1 MDKFLTFD
9 EYQTMGGTLDE
20 TKFDRIE
27 YRSEKIIL
35 SRIHQNIEIDED
47 LKRCMYELIE
57 YLNKSVSNGAISNIK
72 SVTNDGYSMTMN
84 VSSNKKQYDDLY
96 GINGIINTYLYKYI
110 RSRGVSYV

>member
-35 SRIHQNIEIDED
+35 SRIHQRIEIDED
-47 LKRCMYELIE
+47 VKRCMFELIE
-57 YLNKSVSNGAISNIK
+57 YLNKSIDSGAISNIK
-72 SVTNDGYSMTMN
+72 RVSNDGYSVTMN
-84 VSSNKKQYDDLY
+84 VSTSKSKYDDLY

-110 RSRGVSYV
+110 RSRGVRYV